1 MRTMKSMH
9 SSRKILAENIRAL
22 IEKES
27 LSVRGWALK
36 HGLQQKAVD
45 RIVKEEN
52 AASID
57 TLDEIADALG
67 LMPWQ
72 LLIADLDLTNAPRLA
87 VSEAEIKLVAR
98 LKSLMDNRPQK
109 I

>member
-1 MRTMKSMH
+1 MKNMN
-9 SSRKILAENIRAL
+9 SSRKILAGNIRAL
-22 IEKES
+22 IEREA
-27 LSVRGWALK
+27 LSIRGWALK
-36 HGLQQKAVD
+36 HGLQQKAID

-72 LLIADLDLTNAPRLA
+72 LLIADLDLGNAPRLA
-87 VSEAEIKLVAR
+87 VSEVEIQLVSR
-98 LKSLMDNRPQK
+98 LKAMLSTKN
-109 I
+109 

>member
-1 MRTMKSMH
+1 MKNMN
-9 SSRKILAENIRAL
+9 SSRKILAGNIRAL
-22 IEKES
+22 IEREA
-27 LSVRGWALK
+27 LSIRGWALK
-36 HGLQQKAVD
+36 HGLQQKAID

-72 LLIADLDLTNAPRLA
+72 LLIADLDLSNAPRLA
-87 VSEAEIKLVAR
+87 VSEAEIQLVSR
-98 LKSLMDNRPQK
+98 LKAMLTNK
-109 I
+109 N

>member
-1 MRTMKSMH
+1 MKNMN
-9 SSRKILAENIRAL
+9 SSRTILAGNIRAL
-22 IEKES
+22 IEKEA

-36 HGLQQKAVD
+36 HGLQQKSID

-57 TLDEIADALG
+57 TIDEIANAVG

-72 LLIADLDLTNAPRLA
+72 LLVADLDVTNAPRIA
-87 VSEAEIKLVAR
+87 VSEAEIQLVAR
-98 LKSLMDNRPQK
+98 LKSMLSQK
-109 I
+109 M